1 MQDDGHGVPVIS
13 QLLIGP
19 LFELRK
25 GGMSIITCTR
35 ASHLRSA
42 LDALL
47 KQCAVS
53 SSLLPIWFWLPLQT
67 CPPLAA
73 PVLDLLWSLLSFK
86 DVQCDSGH
94 CMHLLC
100 RWLIYTL
107 RWRVSKTNPTCT
119 A

>member
-1 MQDDGHGVPVIS
+1 MGYRFFS

-67 CPPLAA
+67 RPPLAA
-73 PVLDLLWSLLSFK
+73 PALDMLWS
-86 DVQCDSGH
+86 C
-94 CMHLLC
+94 CP
-100 RWLIYTL
+100 
-107 RWRVSKTNPTCT
+107 SKTCSVIQAIACT
-119 A
+119 SYAGG